1 MTLQKWLFTL
11 VLVLTT
17 ASYAQ
22 NSITEITT
30 AKGLQYLTTT
40 IDYPILGTYLFNDG
54 EPVVELNGDGTG
66 VYQLHDQPKRIIIW
80 GMECFKE
87 GTPVYKK
94 GFDNR
99 KYYLF
104 YKYTTSLDGV
114 TDEEWNKVEF
124 TIHLNSGKIFINGE
138 RAKSFTPKE

>member
-11 VLVLTT
+11 VLIFTT

-22 NSITEITT
+22 NSVSEITT
-30 AKGLQYLTTT
+30 EKGIRYLTTS
-40 IDYPILGTYLFNDG
+40 IDYPITGTYNFKGTN
-54 EPVVELNGDGTG
+54 PTVTLNSDGTG
-66 VYQLHDQPKRIIIW
+66 TFQLHDLTTRTITW
-80 GMECFKE
+80 GMECFSE

-104 YKYTTSLDGV
+104 YKYTSGGEGMS
-114 TDEEWNKVEF
+114 EEVWNKVDL
-124 TIHLNSGKIFINGE
+124 TVHLNSGMIFINGE
-138 RAKSFTPKE
+138 RSKSFTPKG